1 MTWRR
6 ASWDDVGVEA
16 RVDEVGAKEP
26 RYLQIARDL
35 AAEIAAQ
42 RWDVGQRMPTE
53 PELASSFQVSRETLR
68 NALRELEAQGLVSRR
83 KGDGTRVERLTP
95 APRFDT
101 SLGSIDEL
109 VQYGRDAVREVTA
122 SEDVAIGSEL
132 AAITG
137 LPSGVERTRL
147 TTVRRAPDG
156 STVSWSQVYLVRED
170 AGAIADDLGKSTRLI
185 SVLLRE
191 RTGRS
196 THRVVQ
202 WVRAVALDDEPA
214 AALGLQPG
222 SPALEFVRHYYDE
235 AGDLFEATVGVHPGE
250 TFSYRTT
257 LVRS

>member
-1 MTWRR
+1 M
-6 ASWDDVGVEA
+6 GA
-16 RVDEVGAKEP
+16 REP
-26 RYLQIARDL
+26 RYLQIAHDL

-42 RWDVGQRMPTE
+42 RWDVGQRMPPE
-53 PELASSFQVSRETLR
+53 PELAATFRVSRETLR
-68 NALRELEAQGLVSRR
+68 NALRELETQGLVSRR

-95 APRFDT
+95 VSRFDT

-122 SEDVAIGSEL
+122 SEDITIGAEL
-132 AAITG
+132 AKVTG
-137 LPSGVERTRL
+137 LPSDVVRTRL
-147 TTVRRAPDG
+147 TTIRRAPDG
-156 STVSWSQVYLVRED
+156 STVSWSQVYLLRED
-170 AGAIADDLGKSTRLI
+170 AAAIADDLGKSTRLI

-191 RTGRS
+191 RTGRT

-202 WVRAVALDDEPA
+202 WVRAVALAAEPA
-214 AALGLQPG
+214 EALGLPPG

-235 AGDLFEATVGVHPGE
+235 AGDLFETTVGVHPGE